1 MRCAARLCVLIEENR
16 MEAANKIAIITDTC
30 CDLPQEYLKEYPIF
44 CVPLV
49 VTSGS
54 ESYRDNIDI
63 TVETIYARQKNE
75 NFKTSLPRPQDIEDV
90 YSAIARQG
98 YTHVIVLMIAECL
111 SSANNL
117 MRLAAE
123 EHPELT
129 VKVFDSKSASIG
141 LGALAVQVA
150 RYAVRGVAFDPL
162 CELTKRLID
171 DTVVYFSLDTL
182 EYLQRGGRIGRATAL
197 AGGLLQ
203 IKPILT
209 FDRKDGMISTAAKVR
224 GRRGVQQRLIDLGY
238 LSGVADSIFGTAS
251 VNALKEFQAKN
262 GLSADGIAGASTY
275 QVLFSYLA
283 ISADYIVTP
292 APTATPLAT
301 ATPTPAPITKDNVVT
316 IRQGTSGDAVL
327 RLQERLTALGY
338 YNSRRDGVC
347 MADDAAAIRAFQR
360 MNGLSVDGVAG
371 YDTQVLLYSA
381 TAIGSDGIMAGASVD
396 VSVTLRRGMT
406 GEAVRALQQRLITLG
421 YLSGTADGIY
431 GTATAE
437 AVYNFQKRNGLTRD
451 GVAGNKTL
459 IALYSASAA
468 TPTPAPT
475 IAPVN
480 TPSAAS
486 VIASASALHRGDN
499 GTAVKAMQQR
509 LIDLGY
515 LTSGSADGIFGV
527 KTYQALRDFQLA
539 NALYVDGVA
548 GKNTIASLNSSS
560 ATGKNTARPNTTA
573 TPTPNISNDIG
584 TTTKVSA
591 ENVVYEYW
599 YSTVR
604 SACRQYPYATV
615 YDYSTGISWQVH
627 MFSYG
632 KHAEAEPLTAADTAK
647 LEQAFGGNTWTP
659 KAVWVIFADGTV
671 RMATTHSMPHEVQH
685 ITDNNFPGHLCI
697 HFPRTQAQVTAIG
710 PYAMSHQ
717 QTVEKGWAETQAMI
731 AN

>member
-1 MRCAARLCVLIEENR
+1 M
-16 MEAANKIAIITDTC
+16 
-30 CDLPQEYLKEYPIF
+30 
-44 CVPLV
+44 
-49 VTSGS
+49 
-54 ESYRDNIDI
+54 
-63 TVETIYARQKNE
+63 
-75 NFKTSLPRPQDIEDV
+75 
-90 YSAIARQG
+90 
-98 YTHVIVLMIAECL
+98 
-111 SSANNL
+111 
-117 MRLAAE
+117 
-123 EHPELT
+123 
-129 VKVFDSKSASIG
+129 
-141 LGALAVQVA
+141 
-150 RYAVRGVAFDPL
+150 
-162 CELTKRLID
+162 
-171 DTVVYFSLDTL
+171 
-182 EYLQRGGRIGRATAL
+182 
-197 AGGLLQ
+197 
-203 IKPILT
+203 
-209 FDRKDGMISTAAKVR
+209 
-224 GRRGVQQRLIDLGY
+224 
-238 LSGVADSIFGTAS
+238 
-251 VNALKEFQAKN
+251 
-262 GLSADGIAGASTY
+262 
-275 QVLFSYLA
+275 
-283 ISADYIVTP
+283 
-292 APTATPLAT
+292 
-301 ATPTPAPITKDNVVT
+301 
-316 IRQGTSGDAVL
+316 
-327 RLQERLTALGY
+327 
-338 YNSRRDGVC
+338 
-347 MADDAAAIRAFQR
+347 
-360 MNGLSVDGVAG
+360 
-371 YDTQVLLYSA
+371 
-381 TAIGSDGIMAGASVD
+381 
-396 VSVTLRRGMT
+396 
-406 GEAVRALQQRLITLG
+406 
-421 YLSGTADGIY
+421 
-431 GTATAE
+431 
-437 AVYNFQKRNGLTRD
+437 
-451 GVAGNKTL
+451 
-459 IALYSASAA
+459 
-468 TPTPAPT
+468 
-475 IAPVN
+475 N

-685 ITDNNFPGHLCI
+685 TTDNNFPGHLCI